1 MARNRNRANLG
12 RVLIRRGERNVDG
25 CGGGVATGGGG
36 SNSPGGVSDNWLG
49 LNASGR
55 AVESLGVSA

>member
-1 MARNRNRANLG
+1 
-12 RVLIRRGERNVDG
+12 VDG
-25 CGGGVATGGGG
+25 CGGGGATGRGG

-55 AVESLGVSA
+55 AVESLGVSG